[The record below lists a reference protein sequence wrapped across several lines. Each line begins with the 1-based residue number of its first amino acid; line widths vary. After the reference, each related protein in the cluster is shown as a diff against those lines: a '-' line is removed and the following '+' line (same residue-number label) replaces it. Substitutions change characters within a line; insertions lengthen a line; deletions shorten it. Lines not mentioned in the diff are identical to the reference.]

1 MLAHAF
7 FPENGRLHFDDDENF
22 TGEGSIWGA
31 KSLIHVAVHE
41 IGHILGLHHSD
52 VKGSVMWPTASRG
65 TPKLHD
71 DDIKGIRSLYGMLEQ
86 HLTPNHLAFLSPGE
100 D

>member
-1 MLAHAF
+1 
-7 FPENGRLHFDDDENF
+7 
-22 TGEGSIWGA
+22 
-31 KSLIHVAVHE
+31 
-41 IGHILGLHHSD
+41 
-52 VKGSVMWPTASRG
+52 MWPTASRG